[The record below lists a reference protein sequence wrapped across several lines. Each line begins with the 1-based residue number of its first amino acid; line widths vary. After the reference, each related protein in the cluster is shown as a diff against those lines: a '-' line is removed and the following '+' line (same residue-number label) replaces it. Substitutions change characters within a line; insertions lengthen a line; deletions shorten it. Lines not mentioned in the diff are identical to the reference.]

1 MGSSHFG
8 SSSLHLACGTLCL
21 EPTPACRMPETMEI
35 SEAAK
40 SGDGTVTNVGIK
52 MTGTFKCP
60 ECRQKFD
67 SQKALD
73 LHLKFQCST
82 AISKQ
87 INPIGDCAWRHG
99 LSLETLEAS

>member
-1 MGSSHFG
+1 MG
-8 SSSLHLACGTLCL
+8 LRDMVEHLYEAQREEFRELYAIHRSKIEDQRHQL
-21 EPTPACRMPETMEI
+21 SQTMEI

-40 SGDGTVTNVGIK
+40 SGDGTVDNVGIK
-52 MTGTFKCP
+52 MTGTFQCP

-82 AISKQ
+82 AIAKQ
-87 INPIGDCAWRHG
+87 INPIGD
-99 LSLETLEAS
+99 